1 MAERRHNDQ
10 QQISMF
16 PHRFVE
22 EINLNEIQHLEVIIF
37 LLEFNYST
45 KLVINVTFLSIFLY
59 FFFQVIGKGSF
70 GTVCKALWR
79 NIYVAVKYFEQNSEQ
94 NAFTDEI
101 RQLSKVSHRNIVI
114 LYGACTKKPR
124 VCLVMEYAEGGSL
137 YNVLHCNPKPYYSA
151 AHAMSWAKQCADV
164 IF

>member
-1 MAERRHNDQ
+1 MCFIAMYVF
-10 QQISMF
+10 QI
-16 PHRFVE
+16 
-22 EINLNEIQHLEVIIF
+22 
-37 LLEFNYST
+37 
-45 KLVINVTFLSIFLY
+45 
-59 FFFQVIGKGSF
+59 IGKGSF
-70 GTVCKALWR
+70 GTVFKALWR

-124 VCLVMEYAEGGSL
+124 VCLVMEFAEGGSL
-137 YNVLHCNPKPYYSA
+137 YNVLHCNPKPYYTA

-164 IF
+164 SLVCGGKGGDIVDWGCYLGYSRN